1 METILDFGI
10 PFYDR
15 GKLTVLDNWL
25 PGITKKNMWKGML
38 GFDRSTWIRPLN
50 KKSSF
55 LVTGQLFW
63 HYLIN
68 NPDCPDNLWD
78 PDARAEF
85 QKSGGSCLTGTIDLP
100 DPTSGLG
107 AGYRDKVRTWE
118 ILANI
123 GIVGFYRGGSVIPI
137 VAFVLDPMN
146 KFVGEI
152 VWAVDYFVTPN
163 VAVNV
168 AQRLF
173 FSPTGNLDIFGPWG
187 FSAISKGRS
196 ETSLRLTY
204 QF

>member
-1 METILDFGI
+1 MHSV
-10 PFYDR
+10 YR
-15 GKLTVLDNWL
+15 GPW
-25 PGITKKNMWKGML
+25 
-38 GFDRSTWIRPLN
+38 
-50 KKSSF
+50 
-55 LVTGQLFW
+55 
-63 HYLIN
+63 
-68 NPDCPDNLWD
+68 
-78 PDARAEF
+78 
-85 QKSGGSCLTGTIDLP
+85 
-100 DPTSGLG
+100 
-107 AGYRDKVRTWE
+107 
-118 ILANI
+118 
-123 GIVGFYRGGSVIPI
+123 GFYRGGSVIPI

-152 VWAVDYFVTPN
+152 VWAVDYFVTPS